1 MCMHRVFYKNNYYS
15 VTIPTDATFTEVRRQ
30 FETPLNRALNTN
42 LNANLFDEFFNYLSS
57 FLITSDLCDLS
68 YLHSCLHLAIH
79 ILFGEGFRPYSCSK
93 VSLALRCYMYACISK
108 RLDGKGNQTPS

>member
-68 YLHSCLHLAIH
+68 YLHSIMNDIFDFVHN
-79 ILFGEGFRPYSCSK
+79 GQQGDN
-93 VSLALRCYMYACISK
+93 LRETYPECY
-108 RLDGKGNQTPS
+108 